1 MEGLKSAAKV
11 GGTFVSLVR
20 RTFAGLIVALA
31 VGATAGAQ
39 TGAGAQPRLTPLD
52 SANRWV
58 DSIFAPYSST
68 SSPGCA
74 VGVVRDGQ
82 LAFAKGYGMSDLEHD
97 TPITPSTRFYIAS
110 LSKQFTAMSIVL
122 LAQEGRLS
130 LDDWVRSWVPQVP
143 SFGAPIT
150 LRQLLHHTSGLRD
163 YFTLLALSGWPS
175 DGLLTESQFIDLVS
189 RQKSL
194 NFTPGDEFLY
204 SNTGYALLA
213 MVVERASGQSLRDYA
228 AEHIFKP
235 LGMAHT
241 EFRDD
246 HTQLIP
252 HRAVG
257 YQPTASGFRMSQPEL
272 DVVGDGG
279 VYSTVEDLARWDA
292 NFESGRV
299 GGRDGVAELEEPGR
313 LNNGQTIPYA
323 LALTVGDM
331 AGMNTLSHRGAY
343 GGYRSAMLM
352 VPTRR
357 LGVITLCNTSG
368 APTTLVDQ
376 VATIH
381 LGLITK
387 QRAVAAAAATRP
399 VDFSA
404 GPFSVGTAAA
414 GDSTIARKR
423 NDQLAQLAGDYYSP
437 ELDLAVSLVP
447 REGILLLRRPH
458 ESDLRFVTFTT
469 DMFTNNDQMLLRVV
483 RNERGAVNGFTLSIN
498 RVRDLEFVK
507 RPADRST

>member
-1 MEGLKSAAKV
+1 MGLV
-11 GGTFVSLVR
+11 G
-20 RTFAGLIVALA
+20 RTTAVLIVAL
-31 VGATAGAQ
+31 GAANAS
-39 TGAGAQPRLTPLD
+39 AGAQPRLAQLD

-82 LAFAKGYGMSDLEHD
+82 LAFAKGYGMADLEHD

-130 LDDWVRSWVPQVP
+130 LDDWVRRWVPQVP

-175 DGLLTESQFIDLVS
+175 DGLLTEPQFVDLVS
-189 RQKSL
+189 RQKNL

-228 AEHIFKP
+228 ADHIFKP

-257 YQPTASGFRMSQPEL
+257 YQPTASGFRLEPARARRRGRRRRVFDDRRPRQVGCEL
-272 DVVGDGG
+272 
-279 VYSTVEDLARWDA
+279 
-292 NFESGRV
+292 RV
-299 GGRDGVAELEEPGR
+299 GACRWQRRRGGA
-313 LNNGQTIPYA
+313 
-323 LALTVGDM
+323 
-331 AGMNTLSHRGAY
+331 RGARPPEQRPDDSLRARAHRRRH
-343 GGYRSAMLM
+343 GRHRARSRTAGR
-352 VPTRR
+352 T
-357 LGVITLCNTSG
+357 
-368 APTTLVDQ
+368 
-376 VATIH
+376 
-381 LGLITK
+381 
-387 QRAVAAAAATRP
+387 AATE
-399 VDFSA
+399 
-404 GPFSVGTAAA
+404 
-414 GDSTIARKR
+414 ARC
-423 NDQLAQLAGDYYSP
+423 S
-437 ELDLAVSLVP
+437 
-447 REGILLLRRPH
+447 
-458 ESDLRFVTFTT
+458 
-469 DMFTNNDQMLLRVV
+469 
-483 RNERGAVNGFTLSIN
+483 
-498 RVRDLEFVK
+498 
-507 RPADRST
+507 

>member
-1 MEGLKSAAKV
+1 MG
-11 GGTFVSLVR
+11 LVR
-20 RTFAGLIVALA
+20 RTTAMLMVAL
-31 VGATAGAQ
+31 GAASASAGAQ
-39 TGAGAQPRLTPLD
+39 ARLAQLD

-82 LAFAKGYGMSDLEHD
+82 LAFAKGYGMADLEHD

-130 LDDWVRSWVPQVP
+130 LDDWVRRWVPQVP

-175 DGLLTESQFIDLVS
+175 DGLLTEPQFIDLVS
-189 RQKSL
+189 RQKNL

-228 AEHIFKP
+228 ADHIFKP
-235 LGMAHT
+235 LGMTHT

-257 YQPTASGFRMSQPEL
+257 YQPTAAGFRLSQPEL

-279 VYSTVEDLARWDA
+279 VFSTIEDLAKWDA
-292 NFESGRV
+292 NFDSGRV
-299 GGRDGVAELEEPGR
+299 GGKEGVAELEEPGR

-323 LALTVGDM
+323 LALTLGDM
-331 AGMNTLSHRGAY
+331 AGMGTFSHRGAY

-352 VPTRR
+352 IPSRH

-376 VATIH
+376 VATVH
-381 LGLITK
+381 LGLITQ
-387 QRAVAAAAATRP
+387 QR
-399 VDFSA
+399 
-404 GPFSVGTAAA
+404 TAAA
-414 GDSTIARKR
+414 GPARDVAAGPGNRGPPPSPGDSTIARKR
-423 NDQLAQLAGDYYSP
+423 NDQLTQLAGDYYSP

-447 REGILLLRRPH
+447 KEGILLLRRAH
-458 ESDLRFVTFTT
+458 ESDLRFITFTT
-469 DMFTNNDQMLLRVV
+469 DLFTNNDQMLLRIV
-483 RNERGAVNGFTLSIN
+483 RSERGAITGFTLTIN

-507 RPADRST
+507 RPADRSTPFWQF

>member
-1 MEGLKSAAKV
+1 MRLLG
-11 GGTFVSLVR
+11 
-20 RTFAGLIVALA
+20 RTTAVLIVAL
-31 VGATAGAQ
+31 GAAG
-39 TGAGAQPRLTPLD
+39 GRVGAQPRLTQLD

-82 LAFAKGYGMSDLEHD
+82 LAFAKGYGMADLEHD

-130 LDDWVRSWVPQVP
+130 LDDWVRRWVPQVP

-175 DGLLTESQFIDLVS
+175 DGLLTEPQFIDLVS
-189 RQKSL
+189 RQKNL

-228 AEHIFKP
+228 ADHIFKP

-257 YQPTASGFRMSQPEL
+257 YQATATGFRLSQPEL

-279 VYSTVEDLARWDA
+279 VFSTVEDLAKWDA

-299 GGRDGVAELEEPGR
+299 GGKEGVAELEEPGR

-323 LALTVGDM
+323 LALTLGDM
-331 AGMNTLSHRGAY
+331 AGMGTFSHRGAY

-352 VPTRR
+352 IPSRH
-357 LGVITLCNTSG
+357 LDVITLCNTSG

-381 LGLITK
+381 LGLITQ
-387 QRAVAAAAATRP
+387 QRTAAAARAI
-399 VDFSA
+399 DFAA
-404 GPFSVGTAAA
+404 GPFSVGTAPSP

-423 NDQLAQLAGDYYSP
+423 NDQLTQLAADYYSP

-447 REGILLLRRPH
+447 RDGILLLRRAH
-458 ESDLRFVTFTT
+458 ESDLRFITFTT
-469 DMFTNNDQMLLRVV
+469 DLFTNNDQMLLRIV
-483 RNERGAVNGFTLSIN
+483 RSDRGAITGFTLTIN

-507 RPADRST
+507 RPADRSSPFWQF

>member
-1 MEGLKSAAKV
+1 MG
-11 GGTFVSLVR
+11 LVR
-20 RTFAGLIVALA
+20 RTTAALLVALGA
-31 VGATAGAQ
+31 VSASAGAQ
-39 TGAGAQPRLTPLD
+39 ARLAALD

-58 DSIFAPYSST
+58 DSVFAPYSST

-82 LAFAKGYGMSDLEHD
+82 LAFAKGYGMADLEHD

-130 LDDWVRSWVPQVP
+130 LDDWVRRWVPQVP

-175 DGLLTESQFIDLVS
+175 DGLLTEPQFVDLVS
-189 RQKSL
+189 RQKNL

-228 AEHIFKP
+228 ADHIFKP
-235 LGMAHT
+235 LGMTHT

-257 YQPTASGFRMSQPEL
+257 YQPTASGFRLSQPEL

-279 VYSTVEDLARWDA
+279 VFSTIEDLAKWDA

-299 GGRDGVAELEEPGR
+299 GGKEGVAELEEPGR

-331 AGMNTLSHRGAY
+331 AGIGTFSHRGAY

-352 VPTRR
+352 IPSRH
-357 LGVITLCNTSG
+357 LSVITLCNTSG

-381 LGLITK
+381 LGLIT
-387 QRAVAAAAATRP
+387 QRRTAAASRAI
-399 VDFSA
+399 DFAA
-404 GPFSVGTAAA
+404 GPFNVGTAPSP

-423 NDQLAQLAGDYYSP
+423 NDQLTQLAGDYYSP

-447 REGILLLRRPH
+447 REGILLLRRAH
-458 ESDLRFVTFTT
+458 ESDLRFITFTT
-469 DMFTNNDQMLLRVV
+469 DLFTNNDQMLLRIV
-483 RNERGAVNGFTLSIN
+483 RSERGAITGFTLTIN

-507 RPADRST
+507 RPADRGTPFWQF